1 MTRPVGR
8 EDKAELGAVLDR
20 LWRTIAGR
28 RGADPETSY
37 TARLFAAGRAR
48 IAQKL
53 GEEAVEAVIASLAER
68 PAALIGESADL
79 LYHLLVLWA
88 DAGILPA
95 EVAAELE
102 RREGTSGLAEKRAR
116 PRAG

>member
-1 MTRPVGR
+1 MTRPVGQ
-8 EDKAELGAVLDR
+8 DNGAELGAVLDR
-20 LWRTIAGR
+20 LWQTIAGR

-53 GEEAVEAVIASLAER
+53 GEEAVEAVIAGLGGQ
-68 PAALIGESADL
+68 PAALVGESADL
-79 LYHLLVLWA
+79 LYHLMVLWA
-88 DAGILPA
+88 DAGVEPA
-95 EVAAELE
+95 EVAAELA

-116 PRAG
+116 PRVG

>member
-1 MTRPVGR
+1 MTRTDGS
-8 EDKAELGAVLDR
+8 DGDALGTILDR

-53 GEEAVEAVIASLAER
+53 GEEAVEAVIAGVADQ
-68 PAALIGESADL
+68 PAALVGESADL

-88 DAGILPA
+88 DAGVSPS
-95 EVAAELE
+95 EVAAELR
-102 RREGTSGLAEKRAR
+102 RREGVSGLAEKQAR
-116 PRAG
+116 PRAE